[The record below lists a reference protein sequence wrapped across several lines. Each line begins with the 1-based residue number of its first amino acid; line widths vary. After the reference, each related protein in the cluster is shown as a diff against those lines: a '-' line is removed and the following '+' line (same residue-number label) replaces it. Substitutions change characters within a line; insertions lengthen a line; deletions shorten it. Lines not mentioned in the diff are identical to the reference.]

1 MHADEFRFL
10 FAYDRWATGRVLAT
24 LDSAPAHLWADDGAN
39 DRGLGQI
46 LVHQLGAAQRWR
58 TAFQTQGEGEGPRPE
73 DEPLPSIDE
82 LRRAWDAEWAE
93 VDAWLVGLSDEF
105 VAIVF
110 DGVPVWQMLL
120 HLLNH
125 GTQHRSEA
133 ALILTAEGC
142 SPGELDLIDYAE
154 EVTAGGNAGA

>member
-10 FAYDRWATGRVLAT
+10 FAYDRWATRQVLSA
-24 LDSAPAHLWADDGAN
+24 LDRAPSHLWVADGAS

-46 LVHQLGAAQRWR
+46 FVHQLGAAQRWR
-58 TAFQTQGEGEGPRPE
+58 TAFQTQGQGEGPRPE

-82 LRRAWDAEWAE
+82 LRRAWGAEWAE
-93 VDAWLVGLSDEF
+93 VDAWLAGLSDEF

-110 DGVPVWQMLL
+110 DGVPVWQMLV

-154 EVTAGGNAGA
+154 AVKSS